1 MRSHNTRAAAIK
13 RCSSQILKVS
23 SSIADR
29 RLLLLSIKTETI
41 SMPIFWYQLKVSLTP
56 TPDTPQ
62 NVQCKILHWYKW
74 LVYLL
79 FLQLYVKHLKI
90 SLSFSNF
97 FHSKECFCQFISIG
111 CSLVCFLIGGKKTGF
126 RFFFFSPDRFI
137 VFQSQSLAETSRSL
151 TFKFSISSHTW
162 TVQAN
167 KSLNPLLLYI
177 CWLDNSQL
185 VPTDSRLF
193 YSIFNLVSSTAHKF
207 LNVCLCAQV
216 RSWTTKRASLWRRFW
231 RESSL
236 KW

>member
-126 RFFFFSPDRFI
+126 RFFFFLPWPVHCFS
-137 VFQSQSLAETSRSL
+137 E
-151 TFKFSISSHTW
+151 SISSR
-162 TVQAN
+162 N
-167 KSLNPLLLYI
+167 KSFSYI
-177 CWLDNSQL
+177 Q
-185 VPTDSRLF
+185 
-193 YSIFNLVSSTAHKF
+193 IFNIFSHMDSSGQQITEPSAF
-207 LNVCLCAQV
+207 VYLLTWQLPTCPYWLPIVLQY
-216 RSWTTKRASLWRRFW
+216 F
-231 RESSL
+231 
-236 KW
+236 